1 MKKYLEEYLHSMNK
15 RGLSPATVQNSR
27 RSIQYFFNFLKK
39 RRISKI
45 NRHTFQIYGDYL
57 MSGRRFKYA
66 TIKDRILPVRSY
78 FRYLTE
84 AKRYL
89 FNPAAVLELPKR
101 PEALSQDIPAPGEI
115 VALLDAIDTTGRV
128 NKRRKAI
135 LELLY
140 STGIRAKEL
149 LNLDIYDID
158 FGKRTLFVR
167 NGKGNKDRVVP
178 FGRNA
183 AVALKDYIENARKY
197 HAEATGETKLFL
209 SMWGHR
215 LRYNELIRVMPRR
228 RNGKRLK
235 AHSLRH
241 ACAIGM
247 LKNGA
252 DIRYIQELLGHSSIT
267 STQIY
272 TRILPTHIQEVHAQ
286 YHPRALLKTKRISS
300 GGMERHPDSRFNST
314 ETRERKT

>member
-1 MKKYLEEYLHSMNK
+1 MNK
-15 RGLSPATVQNSR
+15 RGLSPATVLNSR
-27 RSIQYFFNFLKK
+27 RSIRYFYNFLKK
-39 RRISKI
+39 RRIVKI
-45 NRHTFQIYGDYL
+45 NRKAFKKYGHYL
-57 MSGRRFKYA
+57 MSERQFKYS

-84 AKRYL
+84 TKRYL
-89 FNPAAVLELPKR
+89 FNPADVLELPKR
-101 PEALSQDIPAPGEI
+101 KEALSQDIPASGEI
-115 VALLDAIDTTGRV
+115 IALLDAINTTGRV

-149 LNLDIYDID
+149 LNLDIYDVD
-158 FGKRTLFVR
+158 FGKRALFVR
-167 NGKGNKDRVVP
+167 SGKGNKDRVVP
-178 FGRNA
+178 FGRSA

-197 HAEATGETKLFL
+197 HAKATGETKLFL
-209 SMWGHR
+209 SMLGHQ

-228 RNGKRLK
+228 ENGTRLK

-252 DIRYIQELLGHSSIT
+252 DIRYIQELLGHSSIS

-272 TRILPTHIQEVHAQ
+272 TRILPTHMQEVHAQ
-286 YHPRALLKTKRISS
+286 YHPRALLKTKRVPS
-300 GGMERHPDSRFNST
+300 GGMERGLGSRFNPV
-314 ETRERKT
+314 EIRERKS